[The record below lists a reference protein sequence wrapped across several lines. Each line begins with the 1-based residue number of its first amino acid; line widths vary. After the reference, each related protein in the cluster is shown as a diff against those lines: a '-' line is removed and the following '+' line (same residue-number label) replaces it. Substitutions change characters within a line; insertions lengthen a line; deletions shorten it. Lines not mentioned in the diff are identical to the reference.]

1 MSLKTAVKRLER
13 VSRQNEDTV
22 IVTYLPDWNDPNYMI
37 VNQAGKENER
47 ITREEHRR
55 RIAEAKANGIPVYG
69 IKPPEEELL

>member
-1 MSLKTAVKRLER
+1 
-13 VSRQNEDTV
+13 
-22 IVTYLPDWNDPNYMI
+22 MI
-37 VNQAGKENER
+37 VSQAGKENER